1 MIYNPKYAPDR
12 AKAIEDFE
20 NLLNGDREFEMF
32 QKGEKRSN
40 RANKLYWA
48 WMKCLEDETGQDK
61 NDYHDFFK
69 GLYLGTAEKEVLGI
83 VVTKE
88 ISTSKLKK
96 RPFYD
101 YMQKVKLRAA
111 EQFHCTLPLPEDLGY
126 KEFCEKYKWF
136 FD

>member
-1 MIYNPKYAPDR
+1 MIFNPHSPKDR
-12 AKAIEDFE
+12 KEAIAEFE
-20 NLLNGDREFEMF
+20 RLLNGNREFEMF
-32 QKGEKRSN
+32 EKGEKRRNKAN
-40 RANKLYWA
+40 RLYWA

-83 VVTKE
+83 IVTKE
-88 ISTSKLKK
+88 VSTATLKV

-101 YMQKVKLRAA
+101 YMQKIQVRAA
-111 EQFHCTLPLPEDLGY
+111 EDFNCTLPLPEDEGY
-126 KEFCEKYKWF
+126 KQFVGKYHWF

>member
-12 AKAIEDFE
+12 TQAIEDFE
-20 NLLNGDREFEMF
+20 KFLNGDREFEMF
-32 QKGEKRSN
+32 GKGEKRSN
-40 RANKLYWA
+40 KANRLYWA

-111 EQFHCTLPLPEDLGY
+111 EQFHCILPLPEDLGY